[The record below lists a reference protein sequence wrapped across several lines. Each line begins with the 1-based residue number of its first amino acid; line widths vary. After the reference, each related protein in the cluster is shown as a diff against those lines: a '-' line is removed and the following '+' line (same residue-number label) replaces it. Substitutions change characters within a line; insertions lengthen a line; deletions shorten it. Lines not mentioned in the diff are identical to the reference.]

1 MIYETF
7 REAVQNIWSN
17 KFRTFLTML
26 GIIIGVMAVIVIVGL
41 GNGMTNMMQ
50 DFYSDMGS
58 DILAVNVMTA
68 STRSVEVNDVYR
80 IINEKPEYYKGL
92 SPIASAGSD
101 TLRVA
106 GEKYRRTNISGVNE
120 DYTIINNYK
129 VAKGRGIQYT
139 DLMDNKNICVIGDYV
154 DRKIFGGNGLG
165 STLKVGANEFRI
177 VGVLEGRSKPAAQY
191 EGGNDDVVLVPYTTL
206 MSVNN
211 TSSVSEYYV
220 VLQDADH
227 SDEAQEFLQSRLK
240 KLVSKDDYVYVMS
253 LSAAMSQMSS
263 MINIMVGVLTA
274 IAGISL
280 LVGGIGIMN
289 IMLVSVTERTREIG
303 IRKALGAK
311 ERTILAQFVVEAATT
326 SALGGVL
333 GIALGYIV
341 SMAANKLLPILAGGT
356 DIMPVQNRENDR
368 EAVFIDISG
377 AAALHRIVSEDGV
390 LSVGAA
396 ATFAEIERNA
406 LLRQYAPVLC
416 LAASQV
422 GSPQIR
428 NLGTIG
434 GNVAHGSPAADT
446 LPVLAMLDAEVRLY
460 SATEG
465 TCRDIPVDTFITGPG
480 QTLLRPGEY
489 IEALRFSPPEASWR
503 MAYEKVGRRNALAIS
518 RLSAC
523 CAARW
528 EGQRLTGLRLALGA
542 VFPTPR
548 RLYAAEALLLRE
560 QPSPAAE
567 MQAAELVTQAAGRR
581 ASASYKLAVTPELL
595 LRTLRRTREEADQ

>member
-1 MIYETF
+1 M
-7 REAVQNIWSN
+7 
-17 KFRTFLTML
+17 FL
-26 GIIIGVMAVIVIVGL
+26 
-41 GNGMTNMMQ
+41 Q
-50 DFYSDMGS
+50 
-58 DILAVNVMTA
+58 
-68 STRSVEVNDVYR
+68 
-80 IINEKPEYYKGL
+80 
-92 SPIASAGSD
+92 AGSPAE
-101 TLRVA
+101 LRA
-106 GEKYRRTNISGVNE
+106 Y
-120 DYTIINNYK
+120 
-129 VAKGRGIQYT
+129 
-139 DLMDNKNICVIGDYV
+139 M
-154 DRKIFGGNGLG
+154 
-165 STLKVGANEFRI
+165 
-177 VGVLEGRSKPAAQY
+177 AQY
-191 EGGNDDVVLVPYTTL
+191 PD
-206 MSVNN
+206 
-211 TSSVSEYYV
+211 
-220 VLQDADH
+220 
-227 SDEAQEFLQSRLK
+227 SRC
-240 KLVSKDDYVYVMS
+240 
-253 LSAAMSQMSS
+253 
-263 MINIMVGVLTA
+263 I
-274 IAGISL
+274 
-280 LVGGIGIMN
+280 
-289 IMLVSVTERTREIG
+289 
-303 IRKALGAK
+303 
-311 ERTILAQFVVEAATT
+311 
-326 SALGGVL
+326 
-333 GIALGYIV
+333 
-341 SMAANKLLPILAGGT
+341 AGGT

-567 MQAAELVTQAAGRR
+567 MQAGNICAAVGGDGDVQPFAVSYLQKAHSVALAASQPVFLHAEQ
-581 ASASYKLAVTPELL
+581 
-595 LRTLRRTREEADQ
+595 LRFVSVICAFVHLDAPFSPDVHTDRKPVRCSFYPRITEKTYRQ